1 MKPLI
6 FIGTNSNLQIYVD
19 VARRQ
24 GYTIA
29 GIIDQDYFGNTKE
42 LQGLLVIG
50 SEVEFNDPK
59 KLKHYQDN
67 FDFFIA
73 TNWTVDPNHKRDVIK
88 RQWQINLVR
97 ELNIKCTNLIDPTT
111 TMSSDIK
118 LGQGIFIGSHVAIEP
133 DVQIDDFV
141 QIWYQVGIG
150 HGSRIGENTIIQ
162 RQCGFSAVIGKNCYI
177 GMWNKIFNI
186 NMVHIGDNAILYPA
200 LYVARNVESGEIVD
214 FSKKHRRITDFP
226 IEIQ

>member
-6 FIGTNSNLQIYVD
+6 FIGTNCNLQVYID
-19 VARRQ
+19 AAHRQ

-29 GIIDQDYFGNTKE
+29 GIIDQDYFGNTTE
-42 LQGLLVIG
+42 LHGLSVIG
-50 SEVEFNDPK
+50 SEVEFNDLE
-59 KLKHYQDN
+59 KLKHYRDN

-73 TNWTVDPNHKRDVIK
+73 TNWTIDPSQKRDFDK
-88 RQWQINLVR
+88 RQRQINLVKQ
-97 ELNIKCTNLIDPTT
+97 LNIRCINLIDPTT
-111 TMSSDIK
+111 AISGNVK

-150 HGSRIGENTIIQ
+150 HSSKIGENTIIQ
-162 RQCGFSAVIGKNCYI
+162 RQCGLSAIIGKNCYI
-177 GMWNKIFNI
+177 GMWNKIFNL
-186 NMVHIGDNAILYPA
+186 NTVQIGDNAILYPA
-200 LYVARNVESGEIVD
+200 LYVARDVDSGEIVD
-214 FSKKHRRITDFP
+214 FSKKHRRITNFP